1 MRRTAGLVLAGLVV
15 ALLGCTPTTAMAVP
29 TTVTVVM
36 KPTQVATALGGRF
49 TLETEVTNTGT
60 AATGLLLA
68 HLNIASISGSVYV
81 DPEDWARDR
90 SQEFELQPGETRR
103 LSWQVQAVNSGSFG
117 GYVVVLPF
125 DEAAAAAETLAVSPL
140 AKIEVAPRS
149 TLNAGGTLPVVIGV
163 PALLGILAATARLRL
178 RRRH

>member
-1 MRRTAGLVLAGLVV
+1 MRRRVSLVLAGLVF
-15 ALLGCTPTTAMAVP
+15 ALLACTPTRAMAVP

-36 KPTQVATALGGRF
+36 EPTQVSMALGGRF

-60 AATGLLLA
+60 ASTGRLLA
-68 HLNIASISGSVYV
+68 HLNIASIQGSVYV
-81 DPEDWARDR
+81 DPEDWAGDR

-103 LSWQVQAVNSGSFG
+103 LSWQVQAVNSGRFG

-125 DEAAAAAETLAVSPL
+125 DQAAAAAEALAVSPL
-140 AKIEVAPRS
+140 VKIAVAPRS
-149 TLNAGGTLPVVIGV
+149 TLNAGESLPAVLVV
-163 PALLGILAATARLRL
+163 PALLGILAATTRLRL